1 MAAPKQSKKIS
12 RNEVSEL
19 NPAELWELTK
29 DVYSKLYRYMAPFR
43 KRFYLGVF
51 MSIVSGLFSV
61 VILAGLKLVF
71 SVVLSGNPD
80 KKVEPKPPTPVT
92 ATAVSATAALPSL
105 PEAAAVSAP
114 GPAVPVT
121 PPATVAPEGATPS
134 IHLPGFLSKIDL
146 SKYVRLEHG
155 KKLPLYDVI
164 LLCSLVPVL
173 IFIRGILGYLAKY
186 YMLWV
191 GNRVLYHLRNDVF
204 RSVLN
209 QSLGYFNKAKVGDLI
224 QTVFNQTRVAQT
236 NAVQLS
242 QLIIEK
248 PVAIL
253 STLIYLISQDWI
265 FTLCSVVIFP
275 LCIGPI
281 MYVSKRVRKSG
292 AKEEEEAGA
301 IMVTMHESFA
311 GIRVVKSHAR
321 EDYEVQRFDRANKSM
336 LDSIMRWSKALE
348 LIGPLVETVASLGI
362 AIGLVYAYVYGMG
375 PGTFITIVTALMSI
389 YPHAKELSRVQLVI
403 QKCIVATSA
412 VFAVMD
418 QKPEVEDAP
427 DAAKIKRANGRV
439 DFQDITFHYS
449 DPKGRKLAKPAV
461 QSINLT
467 LEPGKFYALVGPS
480 GAGKSTLFSLL
491 LRFYDPDGGKVLLD
505 GKDIRSITQES
516 LRSNIGVVSQDTFL
530 FHDSIKENIRYGRL
544 DATDD
549 EIIAAAKRAHLH
561 DFIMSLKQGYQTV
574 VGDAG
579 SNLSGGQKQRV
590 SIARAILR
598 DAPILLLDEATSALD
613 TETEKVI
620 QEAIHELS
628 TGRTVIAIA
637 HRLSTV
643 LEANQIV
650 VMKDGRIEAIAP
662 HAELLLKSDVYQRL
676 YQLQFQESQI
686 SEETE

>member
-1 MAAPKQSKKIS
+1 MPGFFSAID
-12 RNEVSEL
+12 
-19 NPAELWELTK
+19 LTK
-29 DVYSKLYRYMAPFR
+29 YVHL
-43 KRFYLGVF
+43 
-51 MSIVSGLFSV
+51 
-61 VILAGLKLVF
+61 
-71 SVVLSGNPD
+71 
-80 KKVEPKPPTPVT
+80 EP
-92 ATAVSATAALPSL
+92 
-105 PEAAAVSAP
+105 
-114 GPAVPVT
+114 GQ
-121 PPATVAPEGATPS
+121 
-134 IHLPGFLSKIDL
+134 
-146 SKYVRLEHG
+146 
-155 KKLPLYDVI
+155 KLPLRDVV
-164 LLCSLVPVL
+164 LLCSLVPIL
-173 IFIRGILGYLAKY
+173 IFIRGILGYIAKY

-248 PVAIL
+248 PVAII
-253 STLIYLISQDWI
+253 STLAYLVSQDWM

-321 EDYEVQRFDRANKSM
+321 EDYEVYRFDRANKSM

-412 VFAVMD
+412 VFTVMD
-418 QKPEVEDAP
+418 QKPDVEDAP
-427 DAAKIKRANGRV
+427 DATKIKRATGRI

-461 QSINLT
+461 QNIDLT

-516 LRSNIGVVSQDTFL
+516 LRSNVGVVSQDTFL
-530 FHDSIKENIRYGRL
+530 FHDTINENIRYGRL

-561 DFIMSLKQGYQTV
+561 DFIMSLKQGYETV

-620 QEAIHELS
+620 QEAIHALS
-628 TGRTVIAIA
+628 AGRTVIAIA

-650 VMKDGRIEAIAP
+650 VMKDGRIEAVAP
-662 HAELLLKSDVYQRL
+662 HTELLQKSEVYQRL